1 MKYSISYDDN
11 TESLTLTLE
20 GSSLSDEKTIVVLNQ
35 NKLVVTFDPEIM
47 NVTTNQIQ
55 SNIKK
60 APLLP
65 TKIRKIL
72 KL

>member
-20 GSSLSDEKTIVVLNQ
+20 GLNLSDEKTIIVLNQ

-47 NVTTNQIQ
+47 NVITNQIQ
-55 SNIKK
+55 NNTKK
-60 APLLP
+60 APILP